1 MFNVVLFV
9 DSNKTRKSKVK
20 LKRPIRFM
28 NKTSLKTPK
37 GQSENVNQRS
47 DNTMEGQ
54 TIQWKDRQFNGRTDN
69 TMAKINK
76 KTKGKTMIYKTFNR
90 KLKIEQKPKT
100 SIINLTCF
108 VLEFSIHSS
117 HDMPEILLTVCVKH
131 QPINLF

>member
-54 TIQWKDRQFNGRTDN
+54 TIQWKDRQYNGRTDN
-69 TMAKINK
+69 TMEGQTTQWKDRLHNGR
-76 KTKGKTMIYKTFNR
+76 TDNTMEGQTIQWKDRLHN
-90 KLKIEQKPKT
+90 
-100 SIINLTCF
+100 
-108 VLEFSIHSS
+108 
-117 HDMPEILLTVCVKH
+117 
-131 QPINLF
+131 